1 MSEINFVRTAKEG
14 DIIEFGMELA
24 EVGNTSITI
33 DCDVRNKNTK
43 ESIIRIE
50 KIVFVLLD
58 ENGKPKA
65 HNLKK

>member
-1 MSEINFVRTAKEG
+1 
-14 DIIEFGMELA
+14 MELA
-24 EVGNTSITI
+24 EIGNTSITI
-33 DCDVRNKNTK
+33 ACDVRNKNTK

-58 ENGKPKA
+58 DNGKPKA